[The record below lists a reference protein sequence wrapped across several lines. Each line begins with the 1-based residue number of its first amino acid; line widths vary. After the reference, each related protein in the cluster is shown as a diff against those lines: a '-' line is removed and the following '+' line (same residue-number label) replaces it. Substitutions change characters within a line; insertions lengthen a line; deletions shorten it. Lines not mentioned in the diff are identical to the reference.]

1 MKGCSEM
8 QVVILAGGLG
18 TRLRPLT
25 EKIPKVLAPVL
36 GRPFLHFQLE
46 YLRRAGFRKV
56 LLLIAYL
63 GEQIER
69 SCGDG
74 RSWGLRIAYAREP
87 SPMGTGGALKL
98 AEERLEDQFVL
109 INGDTFLPLDFDRLL
124 TSFFAAPCAGLMTV
138 YAADGAGDRDVPRN
152 NVRVGQDGFISA
164 YDKRNPDGL
173 NGVDAGV
180 SVYRREVL
188 RDAPAGRPF
197 SFEEELLPRLIR
209 KRGLRGLLIRERF
222 YDMGTPENLRKTE
235 AFLRK
240 ELADDHL

>member
-1 MKGCSEM
+1 MPDLSDI

-25 EKIPKVLAPVL
+25 EKIPKVLAPIL

-46 YLRRAGFRKV
+46 YLRRAGFRKA

-63 GEQIER
+63 GEQIEDY
-69 SCGDG
+69 CGDG
-74 RSWGLRIAYAREP
+74 GRWGLRIDYAREP

-98 AEERLEDQFVL
+98 AEEKLEDLFVL
-109 INGDTFLPLDFDRLL
+109 INGDTFLPLDFDRFLS
-124 TSFFAAPCAGLMTV
+124 SFFTVPCAGMMTV
-138 YAADGAGDRDVPRN
+138 YAGEEGLDAPPH
-152 NVRVGQDGFISA
+152 NVRVGPDGFISA

-188 RDAPAGRPF
+188 EMAPTGRPF
-197 SFEEELLPRLIR
+197 SFEEGLIPRLIER
-209 KRGLRGLLIRERF
+209 RGLRGFRTRERF
-222 YDMGTPENLRKTE
+222 YDMGTPETLRKTE
-235 AFLRK
+235 DFLRRG
-240 ELADDHL
+240 LTDDHL

>member
-1 MKGCSEM
+1 MPDLSDI
-8 QVVILAGGLG
+8 QVAILAGGLG

-46 YLRRAGFRKV
+46 YLRRVGFRKV
-56 LLLIAYL
+56 LLLVAYL

-74 RSWGLRIAYAREP
+74 RAWGLRIAYAREP

-98 AEERLEDQFVL
+98 AEERLEDPFVL
-109 INGDTFLPLDFDRLL
+109 INGDTFLPLDFERLL

-138 YAADGAGDRDVPRN
+138 YADGQDAPPN

-180 SVYRREVL
+180 SVYRREIL
-188 RDAPAGRPF
+188 GDAPAGKPF

>member
-1 MKGCSEM
+1 MKGCSET

-36 GRPFLHFQLE
+36 GRPFLGFQLE

-63 GEQIER
+63 GEQIEQY
-69 SCGDG
+69 CGDG
-74 RSWGLRIAYAREP
+74 RTWGLRIDYAREP

-98 AEERLEDQFVL
+98 AEERLEDPFVL

-124 TSFFAAPCAGLMTV
+124 TSFFAAPCAGLMAV
-138 YAADGAGDRDVPRN
+138 YAGGQDAPPH

-164 YDKRNPDGL
+164 YNKRNPDGL

-188 RDAPAGRPF
+188 REAPAGRPF

-209 KRGLRGLLIRERF
+209 KRELRGLLIRERF

-235 AFLRK
+235 EFLRK
-240 ELADDHL
+240 ELTDDHL

>member
-1 MKGCSEM
+1 MPDPSDI

-36 GRPFLHFQLE
+36 GRPFIHFQLE
-46 YLRRAGFRKV
+46 YLRRAGFRKA

-63 GEQIER
+63 GEQIEAY
-69 SCGDG
+69 CGDG
-74 RSWGLRIAYAREP
+74 NPWGLRIDYAREP

-98 AEERLEDQFVL
+98 AEDRLEDLFVL
-109 INGDTFLPLDFDRLL
+109 INGDTFLPLDFDGLL
-124 TSFFAAPCAGLMTV
+124 TSFFAVPCAGMMTV
-138 YAADGAGDRDVPRN
+138 YANGPDAPRP
-152 NVRVGQDGFISA
+152 NVRIDPDGSIGA

-188 RDAPAGRPF
+188 KTAPAGRPF
-197 SFEEELLPRLIR
+197 SFEEELLPRLIER
-209 KRGLRGLLIRERF
+209 RGLRGFLTREPF
-222 YDMGTPENLRKTE
+222 YDMGTPETLRKTE
-235 AFLRK
+235 AFLRRD
-240 ELADDHL
+240 LTNDHF

>member
-1 MKGCSEM
+1 MPDLSDI

-36 GRPFLHFQLE
+36 GRPFIHFQLE

-63 GEQIER
+63 GEQIEDA
-69 SCGDG
+69 CGDG
-74 RSWGLRIAYAREP
+74 SRWGLRIDYAREP

-98 AEERLEDQFVL
+98 AEGRLEDPFAL
-109 INGDTFLPLDFDRLL
+109 INGDTFLPLDFSGLL
-124 TSFFAAPCAGLMTV
+124 NAFFAVPCSGMMTV
-138 YAADGAGDRDVPRN
+138 YADGQDAPRN
-152 NVRVGQDGFISA
+152 NVRIGPDGFISA

-180 SVYRREVL
+180 SIYRREVL
-188 RDAPAGRPF
+188 KAAPAGRPF
-197 SFEEELLPRLIR
+197 SFEEELLPGLIER
-209 KRGLRGLLIRERF
+209 RGLRGFRTRERF
-222 YDMGTPENLRKTE
+222 YDMGTPETLRKTE
-235 AFLRK
+235 DFLRR
-240 ELADDHL
+240 ELTNDHF